1 MTEWVANLLDIVI
14 GQGTAVFEL
23 LSGEDQALL
32 VGWDTLLVLDLAL
45 DIVDCVGRFD
55 LECDGLSR
63 QGLDEAVLIL
73 GL

>member
-23 LSGEDQALL
+23 LSSKDQALL

-45 DIVDCVGRFD
+45 YIVDCVGRFD
-55 LECDGLSR
+55 LEC